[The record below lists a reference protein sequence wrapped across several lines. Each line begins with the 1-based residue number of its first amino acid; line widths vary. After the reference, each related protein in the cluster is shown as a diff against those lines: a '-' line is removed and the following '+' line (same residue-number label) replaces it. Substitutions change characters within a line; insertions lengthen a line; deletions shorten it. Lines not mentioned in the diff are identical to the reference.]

1 MRINFKRVN
10 LSVKNQ
16 FSKYAKEYKN
26 HNIIQQIV
34 AKSLVRELKF
44 QPKRILELGCGSGQV
59 FNHISWEVEFYKAI
73 DASASMCELHPKSEN
88 IEVKCLN
95 FDTQDFINEIKN
107 DSYDIVLSSSALQWS
122 NDLSKIEKQVKVLE
136 TSKDSEFCFTQALEF
151 DSNTSEKIK
160 IFPKKPLSGDVL
172 NSVFLRQH
180 VPAGS
185 IMFSKNLFDKLSGF
199 DESLKEED
207 WDFVIRSAANT
218 KFMGIKEPLFFYR
231 SHESNVMKTRGRKE
245 IFKQKILLLIK
256 NFNLV

>member
-1 MRINFKRVN
+1 

-16 FSKYAKEYKN
+16 FSKYANEYKN

-73 DASASMCELHPKSEN
+73 DASSSMCELHPKADN

-122 NDLSKIEKQVKVLE
+122 NNLAKIIEQLSSITKEINAVLFTSNTFKTIQEITNTKSPILDEDSIKNSFLKFFNCEFE
-136 TSKDSEFCFTQALEF
+136 TILYKLEF
-151 DSNTSEKIK
+151 DN
-160 IFPKKPLSGDVL
+160 KKG
-172 NSVFLRQH
+172 
-180 VPAGS
+180 
-185 IMFSKNLFDKLSGF
+185 LFDYIKKSGVSGEKSLSYSDSKKLY
-199 DESLKEED
+199 KEYPYNYLEFEVI
-207 WDFVIRSAANT
+207 FV
-218 KFMGIKEPLFFYR
+218 
-231 SHESNVMKTRGRKE
+231 KTISK
-245 IFKQKILLLIK
+245 L
-256 NFNLV
+256 